1 MQCIAFTQV
10 QFSLLLLLELFIVTL
25 RDPTGDAK
33 ALRGLFSLWAAFD
46 TQSFGRRQIGSE
58 GWGRAWAELPVLHV
72 PPLSYA
78 TLNSRAQ
85 VCTVDFP
92 GSLVGKESA
101 CNTGDWG
108 SIPGSGRSPGEGNG
122 NPLQYSCLEKS
133 RGQRS
138 LAGYSPWGCKSWTQL
153 SN

>member
-1 MQCIAFTQV
+1 MHSIHSSSV
-10 QFSLLLLLELFIVTL
+10 QFIITIGIIHC
-25 RDPTGDAK
+25 DPQRSYWRCK
-33 ALRGLFSLWAAFD
+33 ALLGLFSLWAAFD
-46 TQSFGRRQIGSE
+46 PQSFGRRQIGSE

-72 PPLSYA
+72 PPLSCA

-108 SIPGSGRSPGEGNG
+108 SIPGSGRCPGEGNG

-133 RGQRS
+133 HGQRS